1 MEKQTIQSIVKG
13 LTLSTVF
20 AVGTL
25 FNATANNAV
34 NGSDAAAKAEIKY
47 AGSSKEQVSFNI
59 KFNNPSGK
67 KFTLLVFDAK
77 GDLFFKEHYNAKN
90 FDKRLVLSQDDA
102 DKLTFR
108 IQQGEE
114 TFSEKINVFLSE
126 TESRKNS
133 GK

>member
-1 MEKQTIQSIVKG
+1 
-13 LTLSTVF
+13 
-20 AVGTL
+20 
-25 FNATANNAV
+25 
-34 NGSDAAAKAEIKY
+34 
-47 AGSSKEQVSFNI
+47 
-59 KFNNPSGK
+59 
-67 KFTLLVFDAK
+67 LVLDAK
-77 GDLFFKEHYNAKN
+77 GDLFFKEHYNAKS

>member
-1 MEKQTIQSIVKG
+1 
-13 LTLSTVF
+13 
-20 AVGTL
+20 
-25 FNATANNAV
+25 
-34 NGSDAAAKAEIKY
+34 
-47 AGSSKEQVSFNI
+47 
-59 KFNNPSGK
+59 
-67 KFTLLVFDAK
+67 
-77 GDLFFKEHYNAKN
+77 
-90 FDKRLVLSQDDA
+90 LSQDDA